1 MEEKEHRGT
10 VRRRFEH
17 FKGISP
23 EDDAIPEK
31 DRIDTSKNR
40 SVKECLENALRLSEL
55 GWLLNN
61 LQECVWIYDHEGKE
75 KYSNAMARKLF
86 DPEYD
91 THYTFTDKQGNHIDY
106 ENNPFKRAFRGEE
119 FNYLEFTVE
128 SEYIKGDFV
137 FKSALF
143 YDQIYEDELLVVILT
158 AVPSLTVKMV
168 PPDDLGDELPY

>member
-31 DRIDTSKNR
+31 DRIDTSKSR

-75 KYSNAMARKLF
+75 KYSNA
-86 DPEYD
+86 
-91 THYTFTDKQGNHIDY
+91 
-106 ENNPFKRAFRGEE
+106 
-119 FNYLEFTVE
+119 
-128 SEYIKGDFV
+128 IK
-137 FKSALF
+137 K
-143 YDQIYEDELLVVILT
+143 
-158 AVPSLTVKMV
+158 
-168 PPDDLGDELPY
+168 